1 MKHKDWLV
9 IYDKKKDDYFAIE
22 DKHEGQTP
30 RMIGKHEVV
39 GIVSF
44 KHAADAIEYIRF
56 IHATQPFNGKRRR
69 K

>member
-1 MKHKDWLV
+1 MKDWLV
-9 IYDKKKDDYFAIE
+9 IYDEVKNDYFAIE
-22 DKHEGQTP
+22 DRHEGRTP
-30 RMIGKHEVV
+30 KMIGKHEVV

-56 IHATQPFNGKRRR
+56 IHANTPMRRR

>member
-1 MKHKDWLV
+1 MATPKDWLV
-9 IYDKKKDDYFAIE
+9 IYDKKKNDYFAIE

-30 RMIGKHEVV
+30 RMIGQHEVV

-44 KHAADAIEYIRF
+44 RHAADAIDYIRF
-56 IHATQPFNGKRRR
+56 IHANQPMKRR

>member
-1 MKHKDWLV
+1 MAVPKDWLV
-9 IYDKKKDDYFAIE
+9 IYDKKKNDYFAIE

-30 RMIGKHEVV
+30 RMIGQHEVV

-44 KHAADAIEYIRF
+44 RHAADAIDYIRF
-56 IHATQPFNGKRRR
+56 IHANQPMKRR